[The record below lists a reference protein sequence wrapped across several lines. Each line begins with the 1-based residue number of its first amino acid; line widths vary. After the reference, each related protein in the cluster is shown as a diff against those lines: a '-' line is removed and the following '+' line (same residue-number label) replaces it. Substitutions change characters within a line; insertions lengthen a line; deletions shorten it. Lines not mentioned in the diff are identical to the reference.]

1 MVQEKYKFFSHT
13 ECDFY
18 PCHEVKKGAKFN
30 CLFCY
35 CPLYAL
41 GDKCGGNYKYMED
54 GTKDCSKCL
63 VPHGEKAYDY
73 IISKWGD
80 LAELAKIKK

>member
-1 MVQEKYKFFSHT
+1 
-13 ECDFY
+13 
-18 PCHEVKKGAKFN
+18 
-30 CLFCY
+30 
-35 CPLYAL
+35 
-41 GDKCGGNYKYMED
+41 
-54 GTKDCSKCL
+54 